1 MSVSEFSGNIHNAQ
15 KTFVLLGNG
24 FVLQRV
30 FSSFPID
37 FSGDM

>member
-1 MSVSEFSGNIHNAQ
+1 MRK

-30 FSSFPID
+30 FSSFLID
-37 FSGDM
+37 FSGDMHYLWIR